1 MNRVGCVFYGSSVK
15 FLFTIFAEVVLDFFV
30 FYFSNAMFDDI
41 FV

>member
-1 MNRVGCVFYGSSVK
+1 MSWVRGVFYGSSVK
-15 FLFTIFAEVVLDFFV
+15 FLFTFITEVVLDFFV